1 MDIEKMRKWLEITN
15 EYRQSDFWSSVLKHK
30 TPNEFFRDKE
40 YQPKPI
46 KPIYDLFQN
55 EYYNFVI
62 IEIPGV
68 NERDVTLQLISK
80 SQLLVKGTT
89 SPIFPLETELKRER
103 TYGFFER
110 VIDLPEKTDER
121 LMNIK
126 FFNGLLLIS
135 YPRLML

>member
-15 EYRQSDFWSSVLKHK
+15 ESRQSDFWSSVLKHK
-30 TPNEFFRDKE
+30 TADEFLRDKD
-40 YQPKPI
+40 YQT
-46 KPIYDLFQN
+46 KPIYDLYQN

-89 SPIFPLETELKRER
+89 SSIFPLETELKRER
-103 TYGFFER
+103 IYGFFER

-135 YPRLML
+135 YPRWME